1 MQNNTNLQMKPMIDK
16 LAAVEALRLLNYNPE
31 TGSITWKQGR
41 GTKTKKGDKAGTI
54 IPKSD
59 RTSSPYR
66 IVKVYGVAYP
76 AHRVAWLLHHGEWP
90 QYDIQHINGNRL
102 DNRLVNLRLV
112 DRDTKK
118 QLKRVRYDNK
128 SGVTGVNRSKSSGKW
143 IASIISDGIHNHLGT
158 TGDFFEAVCRRKSAE
173 NRLGF
178 YEVSPR

>member
-1 MQNNTNLQMKPMIDK
+1 MLKNIYQQVKSVTDK
-16 LAAVEALRLLNYNPE
+16 LAAVEALRLLHYDPE
-31 TGSITWKQGR
+31 TGQITWNQDR
-41 GTKTKKGDKAGTI
+41 GTKTKKGDRAGTI
-54 IPKSD
+54 VPRSD

-128 SGVTGVNRSKSSGKW
+128 SGVTGVNRSKSNGKW
-143 IASIISDGIHNHLGT
+143 VTSIVSDGAHNYLGT
-158 TGDFFEAVCRRKSAE
+158 TEDFFEAVCRRKSAE
-173 NRLGF
+173 NQLGF